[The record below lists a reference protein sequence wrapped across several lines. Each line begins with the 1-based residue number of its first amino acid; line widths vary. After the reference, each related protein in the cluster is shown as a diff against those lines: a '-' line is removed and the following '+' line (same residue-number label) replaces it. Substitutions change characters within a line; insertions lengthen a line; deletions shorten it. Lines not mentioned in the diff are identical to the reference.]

1 MEIARH
7 IQLASLPHEIPEW
20 PGLQLA
26 GTSQPA
32 QEVGGD
38 YYDFLDID
46 SRRLMVVVGDV
57 SGKGI
62 SAALYMSKMQG
73 ILRSLYDFDLS
84 PQDLFVRLNEVLGR
98 DMDKTFFVTAL
109 AAEIQPEQ
117 QRLLVAR
124 AGHLPLFHFQ
134 SRASHVQLL
143 TPRGIGFGLDQ
154 NGLFKKELEI
164 AAVDY
169 QAGDVFLLVTDGIT
183 EARNLQN
190 VEFGESQLQEL
201 LQSHA
206 AEPAAEICK
215 QVLQKVHDFS
225 GRQTPLDDQTVVV
238 VKAI

>member
-1 MEIARH
+1 
-7 IQLASLPHEIPEW
+7 
-20 PGLQLA
+20 
-26 GTSQPA
+26 
-32 QEVGGD
+32 
-38 YYDFLDID
+38 
-46 SRRLMVVVGDV
+46 
-57 SGKGI
+57 
-62 SAALYMSKMQG
+62 
-73 ILRSLYDFDLS
+73 
-84 PQDLFVRLNEVLGR
+84 
-98 DMDKTFFVTAL
+98 
-109 AAEIQPEQ
+109 
-117 QRLLVAR
+117 
-124 AGHLPLFHFQ
+124 
-134 SRASHVQLL
+134 VQLL